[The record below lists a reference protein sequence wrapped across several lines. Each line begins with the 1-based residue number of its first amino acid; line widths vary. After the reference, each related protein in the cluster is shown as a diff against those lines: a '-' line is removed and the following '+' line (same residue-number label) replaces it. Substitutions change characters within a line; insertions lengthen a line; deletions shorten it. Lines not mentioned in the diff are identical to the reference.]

1 MSAPSP
7 FGKRSIAPPA
17 FSWKNGSSSSSSST
31 AAPLSASASVSSAPP
46 SATETSNKHQDA
58 RNSFLGEFHKR
69 AVELERERQLL
80 ASTQQDCD
88 TFRAA
93 LNDRREHLKLHTRV
107 AYLTASRKCHGV
119 ELEWI
124 QLQKQQ
130 KDCKRELET
139 IQQEETELEQ
149 EIVDMKAQWEVE
161 ELAMNQQTVKQE
173 LYQRLVQDKIKLY
186 HESLEKREKKLH
198 LLKTKAENMMKEKF
212 WKEQQMRS
220 VLEETKRLEAREQEK
235 NDQIQQIGSQVRSL
249 LTQVGVVMGA
259 IWLQCSLLI
268 GPN

>member
-1 MSAPSP
+1 
-7 FGKRSIAPPA
+7 
-17 FSWKNGSSSSSSST
+17 
-31 AAPLSASASVSSAPP
+31 
-46 SATETSNKHQDA
+46 
-58 RNSFLGEFHKR
+58 
-69 AVELERERQLL
+69 
-80 ASTQQDCD
+80 
-88 TFRAA
+88 
-93 LNDRREHLKLHTRV
+93 
-107 AYLTASRKCHGV
+107 
-119 ELEWI
+119 
-124 QLQKQQ
+124 
-130 KDCKRELET
+130 
-139 IQQEETELEQ
+139 
-149 EIVDMKAQWEVE
+149 
-161 ELAMNQQTVKQE
+161 
-173 LYQRLVQDKIKLY
+173 VQDKIKLY

>member
-1 MSAPSP
+1 
-7 FGKRSIAPPA
+7 
-17 FSWKNGSSSSSSST
+17 
-31 AAPLSASASVSSAPP
+31 
-46 SATETSNKHQDA
+46 
-58 RNSFLGEFHKR
+58 
-69 AVELERERQLL
+69 
-80 ASTQQDCD
+80 
-88 TFRAA
+88 
-93 LNDRREHLKLHTRV
+93 
-107 AYLTASRKCHGV
+107 
-119 ELEWI
+119 LEWI